1 MRERERAR
9 ERKKK
14 QTRGKKGERREKE
27 RGEREDI
34 RTQLMESM
42 IGTVIV
48 QGFSGEPSSR
58 EEARHFGSFGSHTK
72 LQVILGRRIGNAA
85 AEKGIDI
92 AVKTFIRKAWLRRK
106 DTRIHLNTLLGRTDV

>member
-1 MRERERAR
+1 
-9 ERKKK
+9 
-14 QTRGKKGERREKE
+14 
-27 RGEREDI
+27 
-34 RTQLMESM
+34 MESI
-42 IGTVIV
+42 IGIVTV
-48 QGFSGEPSSR
+48 QGFRGELSSG

-92 AVKTFIRKAWLRRK
+92 AVNIFIRKAWLRRK